1 MKLLYSDILPL
12 AAEDGQQTIA
22 DCFKEQL
29 TKADRLEIAVG
40 YVSRASL
47 EELDE
52 LAAKCNIGTVCLNI
66 GMYYIE
72 GMPESSYHTAVKI
85 NRKWADAGI
94 GEIRMVRAFKIGR
107 ASCRERV

>member
-66 GMYYIE
+66 GLRLDA
-72 GMPESSYHTAVKI
+72 SSFRTPRFAEPMI
-85 NRKWADAGI
+85 AANGLL
-94 GEIRMVRAFKIGR
+94 
-107 ASCRERV
+107 SL

>member
-12 AAEDGQQTIA
+12 GTEDDQQTII

-29 TKADRLEIAVG
+29 NQADRVEIAVG

-52 LAAKCNIGTVCLNI
+52 LISNADIKQIFLNI
-66 GMYYIE
+66 GMYYI
-72 GMPESSYHTAVKI
+72 
-85 NRKWADAGI
+85 
-94 GEIRMVRAFKIGR
+94 
-107 ASCRERV
+107 